1 MKSLQFDKIFSVNEK
16 HVVRDKPFR
25 KNRGVA
31 RSVYLEPKVLKTGLN
46 GKSVE
51 FRNVNSIIRED
62 RPVPFEQTVHNRAP
76 TAKEDLRY
84 SKFSKKIIKEAD
96 TFCEEIDNSKIFGNN
111 NGFEK
116 NKIAS
121 NKIREI
127 FKEKVYVPGRRKKA
141 TLENAEPSALDQMPP
156 KPILTKQEKLD

>member
-1 MKSLQFDKIFSVNEK
+1 M
-16 HVVRDKPFR
+16 
-25 KNRGVA
+25 
-31 RSVYLEPKVLKTGLN
+31 EPDALKAGLN
-46 GKSVE
+46 GQNIE
-51 FRNVNSIIRED
+51 FRNVDTIIRED
-62 RPVPFEQTVHNRAP
+62 RPVPFEQAIHNRAP
-76 TAKEDLRY
+76 TGKEDLRY
-84 SKFSKKIIKEAD
+84 SKFSNTITKEAD

-141 TLENAEPSALDQMPP
+141 SLEHDKPSALDLLPP
-156 KPILTKQEKLD
+156 KPILSKQEKLDLLGN